1 MVYDMKNI
9 LITGAS
15 RGIGES
21 IAYYFADKGFN
32 VVGTAR
38 SEFKFKKNNF
48 KGTLFPIRLDVTDRD
63 SIKEAFNNLKERD
76 LLPNILVNNAGITA
90 DQLFLRMKDE
100 DWDNVIDINLTGTF
114 NITKMFVKQMVKS
127 RYGKIINIS
136 SVSGLMGNAGQV
148 NYSSSKAALS
158 GFTKSLAKEVG
169 SRNIT
174 VNSIAP
180 GFIDT
185 DMTEYLDDKARLD
198 LESQIPLRRIGNT
211 KDISELV
218 FFLASDEAAYITGQ
232 TISVDGGL
240 FMH

>member
-1 MVYDMKNI
+1 MKNVF
-9 LITGAS
+9 ITGAS

-21 IAYYFADKGFN
+21 IAYYFAERGFN

-38 SEFKFKKNNF
+38 SEFNF
-48 KGTLFPIRLDVTDRD
+48 KSDNFVGNLYPVQLDVTDRESMKSVYSLLKD
-63 SIKEAFNNLKERD
+63 KE
-76 LLPNILVNNAGITA
+76 LLPNILINNAGITS
-90 DQLFLRMKDE
+90 DQIFMRMKDD

-114 NITKMFVKQMVKS
+114 NITKLFIKDMVKN

-136 SVSGLMGNAGQV
+136 SISGLMGNPGQV
-148 NYSSSKAALS
+148 NYSSSKAALG
-158 GFTKSLAKEVG
+158 GFTKSLAKELG
-169 SRNIT
+169 SRNIN

-185 DMTEYLDDKARLD
+185 EMTEFLDHDAKELLKKD
-198 LESQIPLRRIGNT
+198 IPLNRLGNT
-211 KDISELV
+211 DDISELA
-218 FFLASDEAAYITGQ
+218 FFLASDQAQYITGQ

>member
-1 MVYDMKNI
+1 MKNVF
-9 LITGAS
+9 ITGAS

-21 IAYYFADKGFN
+21 IPYYFAERGFN

-38 SEFKFKKNNF
+38 SEFNF
-48 KGTLFPIRLDVTDRD
+48 KNDNFVGNLYPVQLDVTDRESMKSVYSLLKD
-63 SIKEAFNNLKERD
+63 KE
-76 LLPNILVNNAGITA
+76 LLPNILINNAGITS
-90 DQLFLRMKDE
+90 DQIFMRMKDD

-114 NITKMFVKQMVKS
+114 NITKLFIKDMVKN

-136 SVSGLMGNAGQV
+136 SISGLMGNPGQV
-148 NYSSSKAALS
+148 NYSSSKAALG
-158 GFTKSLAKEVG
+158 GFTKSLAKELG
-169 SRNIT
+169 SRNIN

-185 DMTEYLDDKARLD
+185 EMTEFLDHDAKELLKKD
-198 LESQIPLRRIGNT
+198 IPLNRLGNT
-211 KDISELV
+211 DDISELA
-218 FFLASDEAAYITGQ
+218 FFLASDQAQYITGQ

>member
-1 MVYDMKNI
+1 MKNI

-21 IAYYFADKGFN
+21 ISYYFADKGFN

>member
-1 MVYDMKNI
+1 M
-9 LITGAS
+9 
-15 RGIGES
+15 
-21 IAYYFADKGFN
+21 
-32 VVGTAR
+32 
-38 SEFKFKKNNF
+38 
-48 KGTLFPIRLDVTDRD
+48 
-63 SIKEAFNNLKERD
+63 
-76 LLPNILVNNAGITA
+76 PNILVNNAGITA
-90 DQLFLRMKDE
+90 DQLFLRMKDD
-100 DWDNVIDINLTGTF
+100 DWDNVLNINLTGTF
-114 NITKMFVKQMVKS
+114 NITKMFIKQMVKNRS
-127 RYGKIINIS
+127 GKIINIS

-185 DMTEYLDDKARLD
+185 DMTEYLDEKAKLD
-198 LESQIPLRRIGNT
+198 LESQIPLKRMGNVS
-211 KDISELV
+211 DISELV
-218 FFLASDEAAYITGQ
+218 YFLASDEASYITGQ

>member
-1 MVYDMKNI
+1 MKNI

-15 RGIGES
+15 RGIGKS
-21 IAYYFADKGFN
+21 IAYYFARKGFN

-38 SEFKFKKNNF
+38 SEFKFMDADF
-48 KGTLFPIRLDVTDRD
+48 KGTFTPLKLDVTDRD
-63 SIKEAFNNLKERD
+63 SIKDAFSLLKEKE
-76 LLPNILVNNAGITA
+76 LLPDILVNNAGITA
-90 DQLFLRMKDE
+90 DQLFLRMKDD
-100 DWDNVIDINLTGTF
+100 DWDNVLNINLTGTF
-114 NITKMFVKQMVKS
+114 NITKMFIKQMVKNRS
-127 RYGKIINIS
+127 GKIINIS

-185 DMTEYLDDKARLD
+185 DMTEYIDEKAKLD
-198 LESQIPLRRIGNT
+198 LESQIPLKRMGNAS
-211 KDISELV
+211 DISELV
-218 FFLASDEAAYITGQ
+218 YFLASDEASYITGQ

>member
-1 MVYDMKNI
+1 MKNI

-21 IAYYFADKGFN
+21 IAYHFADKGFN

>member
-1 MVYDMKNI
+1 MKNI

-15 RGIGES
+15 RGIGKS
-21 IAYYFADKGFN
+21 IAYYFARKGFN

-38 SEFKFKKNNF
+38 SEFKFMDADF
-48 KGTLFPIRLDVTDRD
+48 KGTFTPLKLDVTDRD
-63 SIKEAFNNLKERD
+63 SIKDAFSLLKEKE
-76 LLPNILVNNAGITA
+76 LLPDILVNNAGITA
-90 DQLFLRMKDE
+90 DQLFLRMKDD
-100 DWDNVIDINLTGTF
+100 DWDNVLNINLTGTF
-114 NITKMFVKQMVKS
+114 NITKMFIKQMVKNRS
-127 RYGKIINIS
+127 GKIINIS

-185 DMTEYLDDKARLD
+185 DMTEYLDEKAKLD
-198 LESQIPLRRIGNT
+198 LESQIPLKRMGNAS
-211 KDISELV
+211 DISELV
-218 FFLASDEAAYITGQ
+218 FFLASDEASYITGQ

>member
-1 MVYDMKNI
+1 MKNVF
-9 LITGAS
+9 ITGAS

-21 IAYYFADKGFN
+21 IAYYFAEKGFN

-38 SEFKFKKNNF
+38 SEFNF
-48 KGTLFPIRLDVTDRD
+48 KNDNFIGNLYPVQLDVTDRQ
-63 SIKEAFNNLKERD
+63 SMKSVHSFLKDKD
-76 LLPNILVNNAGITA
+76 LLPNILINNAGITS
-90 DQLFLRMKDE
+90 DQIFMRMKDD

-114 NITKMFVKQMVKS
+114 NITKLFIKDMVKN

-136 SVSGLMGNAGQV
+136 SVSGLMGNPGQV
-148 NYSSSKAALS
+148 NYSSSKAALG
-158 GFTKSLAKEVG
+158 GFTKSLAKELG
-169 SRNIT
+169 SRNIN

-185 DMTEYLDDKARLD
+185 DMTEFLDHEAKELLKKD
-198 LESQIPLRRIGNT
+198 IPLNRLGNT
-211 KDISELV
+211 DDISELA
-218 FFLASDEAAYITGQ
+218 FFLASDQAQYITGQ

>member
-1 MVYDMKNI
+1 MKNI

-15 RGIGES
+15 RGIGKS
-21 IAYYFADKGFN
+21 IAYYFARKGFN

-38 SEFKFKKNNF
+38 SEFEFIDADF
-48 KGTLFPIRLDVTDRD
+48 KGTFTPLKLDVTDRD
-63 SIKEAFNNLKERD
+63 SIKEAFSLLKEKE

-90 DQLFLRMKDE
+90 DQLFLRMKDD
-100 DWDNVIDINLTGTF
+100 DWDNVLNINLTGTF
-114 NITKMFVKQMVKS
+114 NITKMFIKQMVKNRS
-127 RYGKIINIS
+127 GKIINIS

-185 DMTEYLDDKARLD
+185 DMTEYLDEKAKLD
-198 LESQIPLRRIGNT
+198 LESQIPLKRMGNAS
-211 KDISELV
+211 DISELV
-218 FFLASDEAAYITGQ
+218 YFLASDEASYITGQ
-232 TISVDGGL
+232 TLHVNGG
-240 FMH
+240 MAMI

>member
-1 MVYDMKNI
+1 MKNI

-15 RGIGES
+15 RGIGKS
-21 IAYYFADKGFN
+21 IAYYFARKGFN

-38 SEFKFKKNNF
+38 SEFKFMDTDF
-48 KGTLFPIRLDVTDRD
+48 KGTFTPLKLDVTDRD
-63 SIKEAFNNLKERD
+63 SIKDAFSLLKEKE
-76 LLPNILVNNAGITA
+76 LLPDILVNNAGITA
-90 DQLFLRMKDE
+90 DQLFLRMKDD
-100 DWDNVIDINLTGTF
+100 DWDNVLNINLTGTF
-114 NITKMFVKQMVKS
+114 NITKMFIKQMVKNRS
-127 RYGKIINIS
+127 GKIINIS

-185 DMTEYLDDKARLD
+185 DMTEYLDEKAKLD
-198 LESQIPLRRIGNT
+198 LESQIPLKRMGNAS
-211 KDISELV
+211 DISELV
-218 FFLASDEAAYITGQ
+218 YFLASDEASYITGQ

>member
-1 MVYDMKNI
+1 MKNI

-15 RGIGES
+15 RGIGKS
-21 IAYYFADKGFN
+21 IAYYFARKGFN

-38 SEFKFKKNNF
+38 SEFKFMDADF
-48 KGTLFPIRLDVTDRD
+48 KGTFTPLKLDVTDRD
-63 SIKEAFNNLKERD
+63 SIKDAFSLLKEKE
-76 LLPNILVNNAGITA
+76 LLPDILVNNAGITA
-90 DQLFLRMKDE
+90 DQLFLRMKDD
-100 DWDNVIDINLTGTF
+100 DWDNVLNINLTGTF
-114 NITKMFVKQMVKS
+114 NITKMFIKQMVKNRS
-127 RYGKIINIS
+127 GKIINIS

-185 DMTEYLDDKARLD
+185 DMTEYLDEKAKLD
-198 LESQIPLRRIGNT
+198 LESQIPLKRMGNAS
-211 KDISELV
+211 DISELV
-218 FFLASDEAAYITGQ
+218 YFLASDEASYITGQ

>member
-1 MVYDMKNI
+1 MKNVF
-9 LITGAS
+9 ITGAS

-21 IAYYFADKGFN
+21 IAYYFAERGFN

-38 SEFKFKKNNF
+38 SEFNF
-48 KGTLFPIRLDVTDRD
+48 KNDNFVGNLYPVQLDVTDRESMKSVYSLLKD
-63 SIKEAFNNLKERD
+63 KE
-76 LLPNILVNNAGITA
+76 LLPNILINNAGITS
-90 DQLFLRMKDE
+90 DQIFMRMKDD

-114 NITKMFVKQMVKS
+114 NITKLFIKDMVKN

-136 SVSGLMGNAGQV
+136 SISGLMGNPGQV
-148 NYSSSKAALS
+148 NYSSSKAALG
-158 GFTKSLAKEVG
+158 GFTKSLAKELG
-169 SRNIT
+169 SRNIN

-185 DMTEYLDDKARLD
+185 EMTEFLDNDAKELLKKD
-198 LESQIPLRRIGNT
+198 IPLNRLGNT
-211 KDISELV
+211 DDISELA
-218 FFLASDEAAYITGQ
+218 FFLASDQAQYITGQ

>member
-1 MVYDMKNI
+1 MKNVF
-9 LITGAS
+9 ITGAS

-21 IAYYFADKGFN
+21 IAYYFAERGFN

-38 SEFKFKKNNF
+38 SEFNF
-48 KGTLFPIRLDVTDRD
+48 KNDNFVGNLYPVQLDVTDRESMKSVYSLLKD
-63 SIKEAFNNLKERD
+63 KE
-76 LLPNILVNNAGITA
+76 LLPNILINNAGITS
-90 DQLFLRMKDE
+90 DQIFMRMKDD

-114 NITKMFVKQMVKS
+114 NITKLFIKDMVKN

-136 SVSGLMGNAGQV
+136 SISGLMGNPGQV
-148 NYSSSKAALS
+148 NYSSSKAALG
-158 GFTKSLAKEVG
+158 GFTKSLAKELG
-169 SRNIT
+169 SRNIN

-185 DMTEYLDDKARLD
+185 EMTEFLDQDAKELLKKD
-198 LESQIPLRRIGNT
+198 IPLNRLGNT
-211 KDISELV
+211 DDISELA
-218 FFLASDEAAYITGQ
+218 FFLASDQAQYITGQ

>member
-1 MVYDMKNI
+1 MKNI

>member
-1 MVYDMKNI
+1 MKNI

-15 RGIGES
+15 RGIGKS
-21 IAYYFADKGFN
+21 IAYYFARKGFN

-38 SEFKFKKNNF
+38 SDFEFMDDDF
-48 KGTLFPIRLDVTDRD
+48 KGTFTPLKLDVTDRD
-63 SIKEAFNNLKERD
+63 SIKEAFSLLKKKE
-76 LLPNILVNNAGITA
+76 LLPDILVNNAGITA
-90 DQLFLRMKDE
+90 DQLFLRMKDD
-100 DWDNVIDINLTGTF
+100 DWDNVLNINLTGTF
-114 NITKMFVKQMVKS
+114 NITKMFIKQMVKNKS
-127 RYGKIINIS
+127 GKIINIS

-185 DMTEYLDDKARLD
+185 DMTEYLDEKAKLD
-198 LESQIPLRRIGNT
+198 LESQIPLKRMGNAS
-211 KDISELV
+211 DISELV
-218 FFLASDEAAYITGQ
+218 YFLASDEASYITGQ

>member
-1 MVYDMKNI
+1 MKNI

-15 RGIGES
+15 RGIGKS
-21 IAYYFADKGFN
+21 IAYYFARKGFN

-38 SEFKFKKNNF
+38 SDFEFMDDDF
-48 KGTLFPIRLDVTDRD
+48 KGTFTPLKLDVTDRD
-63 SIKEAFNNLKERD
+63 SIKEAFSLLKKKE
-76 LLPNILVNNAGITA
+76 LLPDILVNNAGITA
-90 DQLFLRMKDE
+90 DQLFLRMKDD
-100 DWDNVIDINLTGTF
+100 DWDNVLNINLTGTF
-114 NITKMFVKQMVKS
+114 NITKMFIKQMVKNRS
-127 RYGKIINIS
+127 GKIINIS

-185 DMTEYLDDKARLD
+185 DMTEYLDEKAKLD
-198 LESQIPLRRIGNT
+198 LESKIPLKRMGSAS
-211 KDISELV
+211 DISELV
-218 FFLASDEAAYITGQ
+218 YFLASDEASYITGQ

>member
-1 MVYDMKNI
+1 MKNI

-15 RGIGES
+15 RGIGKS
-21 IAYYFADKGFN
+21 IAYYFARKGFN

-38 SEFKFKKNNF
+38 SEFKFMDADF
-48 KGTLFPIRLDVTDRD
+48 KGTFTPLKLDVTDRD
-63 SIKEAFNNLKERD
+63 SIKDAFSLLKEKE
-76 LLPNILVNNAGITA
+76 LLPDILVNNAGITA
-90 DQLFLRMKDE
+90 DQLFLRMKDD
-100 DWDNVIDINLTGTF
+100 DWDNVLNINLTGTF
-114 NITKMFVKQMVKS
+114 NITKMFIKQMVKNRS
-127 RYGKIINIS
+127 GKIINIS

-158 GFTKSLAKEVG
+158 GFTKSLAKEVC

-185 DMTEYLDDKARLD
+185 DMTEYLYEKAKLD
-198 LESQIPLRRIGNT
+198 LESQIPLKRMGNAS
-211 KDISELV
+211 DISELV
-218 FFLASDEAAYITGQ
+218 YFLASDEASYITGQ

>member
-1 MVYDMKNI
+1 MKNVF
-9 LITGAS
+9 ITGAS

-21 IAYYFADKGFN
+21 IAYYFAERGFN

-38 SEFKFKKNNF
+38 SEFNF
-48 KGTLFPIRLDVTDRD
+48 KNDNFVGNLYPVQLDVTDRESMKSVYSLLKD
-63 SIKEAFNNLKERD
+63 KE
-76 LLPNILVNNAGITA
+76 LLPNILINNAGITS
-90 DQLFLRMKDE
+90 DQIFMRMKDD

-114 NITKMFVKQMVKS
+114 NITKLFIKDMVKN

-136 SVSGLMGNAGQV
+136 SISGLMGNPGQV
-148 NYSSSKAALS
+148 NYSSSKAALG
-158 GFTKSLAKEVG
+158 GFTKSLAKELG
-169 SRNIT
+169 SRNIN

-185 DMTEYLDDKARLD
+185 EMTEFLDHDAKELLKKD
-198 LESQIPLRRIGNT
+198 IPLNRLGNT
-211 KDISELV
+211 DDISELV
-218 FFLASDEAAYITGQ
+218 FFLASDQAQYITGQ